1 MLPTPAYL
9 SADRAHLAFVAA
21 GTTLA
26 IAGGFSL
33 AVALPIDAA
42 LDFNL
47 GPRWLA
53 LVQAH
58 GHLQA
63 IGFAGM
69 VIMGVALRVGP
80 RFAGQHINRPGL
92 IPLVFF
98 AVLGAVLLRATGQAL
113 ADHSPFE
120 AVMAAGAWLEVVAA
134 LLFAWL
140 IVGSTAAAGR
150 RGTPSA
156 VFFIAGSF
164 WFVVQALFGA
174 IWLTDAAIDD
184 LTLLSDSRNAVLL
197 FLQFFGFHLM
207 FILGVG
213 LRALPTFFGRDLP
226 STRHALAAFALI
238 QVAIALTTAA
248 FAWRAIDGDR
258 IWEVESVGLIL
269 LATGFLAA
277 LALIGA
283 RGAPHRLRP
292 ATQPIGR
299 LPQAAMAWL
308 TITSG
313 LLIYFVLHGA
323 VDSRGLLPTESD
335 AVRHL
340 IGLGVITM
348 AMIGMAH
355 IILPEFGVERLS
367 GRSGKRRAWLFGLG
381 LSIAAVSRAS
391 PGLTSDLVASESDY
405 WHMASAGII
414 GFALIAWFGWL
425 LLRAAHGQTV
435 LLEQVATNVDS
446 TRPRPPAPPN

>member
-1 MLPTPAYL
+1 MPRTPAYL
-9 SADRAHLAFVAA
+9 SPDRAHLAFVAA
-21 GTTLA
+21 GVTLA

-47 GPRWLA
+47 GPRWLQ

-63 IGFAGM
+63 IGFAGL

-80 RFAGQHINRPGL
+80 RFAGQHVQRPGL
-92 IPLVFF
+92 IPLVFLTVI
-98 AVLGAVLLRATGQAL
+98 AAVLLRATGQAL

-140 IVGSTAAAGR
+140 IVGATAAAGR

-156 VFFIAGSF
+156 VFFVAGSF

-184 LTLLSDSRNAVLL
+184 ATLIPNSRNAVLL

-248 FAWRAIDGDR
+248 FAWRAVDGGR
-258 IWEVESVGLIL
+258 IWEVESTGLVL
-269 LATGFLAA
+269 LALGFLAA

-308 TITSG
+308 AITSG
-313 LLIYFVLHGA
+313 VLIYFALRGA
-323 VDSRGLLPTESD
+323 VDARGLLPSESD
-335 AVRHL
+335 AIRHL

-348 AMIGMAH
+348 AIIGMAH
-355 IILPEFGVERLS
+355 IILPEFGVERLT

-381 LSIAAVSRAS
+381 LSIAALSRAS

-414 GFALIAWFGWL
+414 GFALITWFGWL
-425 LLRAAHGQTV
+425 LLRAARGQTM
-435 LLEQVATNVDS
+435 LLEQVAVNVE
-446 TRPRPPAPPN
+446 TARPRPPGSPD